1 MLSSFDLVQRCE
13 EADVLFSI
21 GFAETLLHVQ
31 PESQAAFLQIGGGC
45 CVFAGEGSPL
55 NKATGIGMRGPV
67 SASDV
72 TQIEEFFLARNTVPH
87 IDYSPYADPSL
98 LACINER
105 GYSVDSFTATFVLQP
120 EQFPATEF
128 SNGIVVREP
137 RPEEAEIWMETLNR
151 GFTESGPI
159 PPVFAD
165 IVLVDWYH
173 PSVLRFI
180 AEING
185 VPAGAGCLAII
196 NTTATFFGTSTL
208 APFRRRG
215 VQTALLHHRL
225 HIAREVGCDLVRVIA
240 RPGSN
245 SQRNIERF
253 GFSMA
258 DTRIRFARTTL

>member
-13 EADVLFSI
+13 KADVLFSI
-21 GFAETLLHVQ
+21 GFAETLLHLK
-31 PESQAAFLQIGGGC
+31 PELQATFLQVGGGC

-55 NKATGIGMRGPV
+55 NKATGIGMHGPV
-67 SASDV
+67 SATDF
-72 TQIEEFFLARNTVPH
+72 TQIEEFFLSRNAMPH

-105 GYSVDSFTATFVLQP
+105 GYKVDSFTATFVLQP

-159 PPVFAD
+159 PSVFAD
-165 IVLVDWYH
+165 IVLVDCYH
-173 PSVLRFI
+173 PAVRRFI

-185 VPAGAGCLAII
+185 VPVGAGCLAII

-208 APFRRRG
+208 DSFRRRG

-225 HIAREVGCDLVRVIA
+225 RIAREAGCDLVRVIA

-253 GFSMA
+253 GFRMA
-258 DTRIRFARTTL
+258 DIRVRFARTTS